1 MWSQINQRINQAL
14 NGIRMAFRAILN
26 ATDSEGKVQTMQGE
40 GLSGESLQ
48 GQEIFQHYGFTSRPL
63 PGTEAII
70 LPLGGRSSHGIVIAT
85 EHGAYRLAG
94 LESGEVALYTDEGA
108 KIVLKRGR
116 IIDVECDL
124 YRINCKQYEVNAED
138 KADFN
143 TPMVTTSEQLTA
155 MQQITGNGGM
165 AIKGGKGANFEG
177 NITQT
182 SGNYQTDGDV
192 QAGDI
197 SLTGHKHPNGNNGAD
212 TGKSKP

>member
-1 MWSQINQRINQAL
+1 MWNQINQRINQAL
-14 NGIRMAFRAILN
+14 NGIRMAFRAVLN
-26 ATDSEGKVQTMQGE
+26 ATESHGKVQIMQGE

-48 GQEIFQHYGFTSRPL
+48 GQEIFQHYGFTSHPL

-70 LPLGGRSSHGIVIAT
+70 LPLGGCSSHSIVIAT

-124 YRINCKQYEVNAED
+124 YRVNCKQYEVNAED

-143 TPMVTTSEQLTA
+143 TPMVTTREQLTA
-155 MQQITGNGGM
+155 MQQITGYGGM

-182 SGNYQTDGDV
+182 SGSYQTDGNV
-192 QAGDI
+192 KAGDI
-197 SLTGHKHPNGNNGAD
+197 SLVGHKHPNGHNGTD
-212 TGKSKP
+212 TGIAKS

>member
-1 MWSQINQRINQAL
+1 MWSHINQRINQAL
-14 NGIRMAFRAILN
+14 NSIRMAFRAELN

-40 GLSGESLQ
+40 GLSGEPLQ

-63 PGTEAII
+63 PGTEAIV

-94 LESGEVALYTDEGA
+94 LETGEVALYTDEGA

-116 IIDVECDL
+116 IIDVECDI
-124 YRINCKQYEVNAED
+124 YRVNCKHYEVNAED

-143 TPMVTTSEQLTA
+143 TPMLTTSEQLTA
-155 MQQITGNGGM
+155 MKQITGNGGM
-165 AIKGGKGANFEG
+165 AIKGGKGASFEG

-182 SGNYQTDGDV
+182 SGNYQTNGDV
-192 QAGDI
+192 LVGKI
-197 SLTGHKHPNGNNGAD
+197 SLRLHIHPNGNNGSD
-212 TGKSKP
+212 TGAPKS